1 VAEGKESREFNG
13 KMHILEHAYKA
24 DFAIVKAWKGDEAGN
39 LIFKRTAR
47 NFNAPMA
54 GAGKITIA
62 EVEELLPVGSLD
74 QTKSTFRGF
83 WCNGF

>member
-1 VAEGKESREFNG
+1 
-13 KMHILEHAYKA
+13 
-24 DFAIVKAWKGDEAGN
+24 
-39 LIFKRTAR
+39 
-47 NFNAPMA
+47 MA

-83 WCNGF
+83 WCNGFLKGRNLRSELNREQLEKVVISF